1 MTRSTAACKNN
12 RDVEAHLKTRASAV
26 KTEQKTSGRMRM
38 GTSSMQCASSPPY
51 SIQEG
56 LVGNACF
63 PFGSSA
69 PNASAPSLLFLY
81 TAQEYFSGRGEGPIK
96 IGHAIACILN
106 MTLSFILT

>member
-1 MTRSTAACKNN
+1 MTINKWKT
-12 RDVEAHLKTRASAV
+12 HLKTRASAV
-26 KTEQKTSGRMRM
+26 KTEQKTSGRMRI

-51 SIQEG
+51 SIHEG

-81 TAQEYFSGRGEGPIK
+81 TTWEYFR
-96 IGHAIACILN
+96 AR
-106 MTLSFILT
+106 T